1 MTVCRRT
8 PSWCEWMRVSSR
20 SSTSVILGS
29 EGSLGA
35 SRASA
40 LRSARGPR
48 LGPGEPCPEVES
60 RGFVFELKNP
70 ILGNENLRR
79 GCVGV
84 FLVGLALC
92 GRGEAASTGGAR
104 APGETGIGLPNAFSA
119 SERGAKVAC
128 RANMPRWLSG
138 EGGSWSTSTFPGA
151 GCTANR
157 LLPVFNVG
165 VTRPES
171 SLGANTVTA
180 MVVGSLFLD

>member
-1 MTVCRRT
+1 M
-8 PSWCEWMRVSSR
+8 
-20 SSTSVILGS
+20 
-29 EGSLGA
+29 
-35 SRASA
+35 
-40 LRSARGPR
+40 
-48 LGPGEPCPEVES
+48 
-60 RGFVFELKNP
+60 VFELKKP

-79 GCVGV
+79 GWAGV
-84 FLVGLALC
+84 FFVGFARC
-92 GRGEAASTGGAR
+92 GRGEAASTGGAL

-119 SERGAKVAC
+119 SDLGAKVAC
-128 RANMPRWLSG
+128 RAKMPRWLRG

-180 MVVGSLFLD
+180 MVVVACF